1 MTVNEVSERYPH
13 LLQPLAIRDVVFR
26 NRLFVA
32 PHNHA
37 TQAAETYPAVGGIMH
52 YANIARGGAAL
63 VNCGSTQVDPLLR
76 DPRIPPMVAFNTYDL
91 NDVNGLHYYAQQVDA
106 IHHFG
111 AKASIELTELPFG
124 GWMIPDHTGD
134 VIDGSFKIRKLWR
147 PVYGPMDMEL
157 PGGVEIKQMPEEEM
171 GRIAEAFAVCAA
183 NAVKVGFDA
192 ILVHAGHGMLLS
204 QFLDPLTNQRS
215 DMYGGSH
222 ENRARFL
229 KMVLERIRQKAGE
242 DLIIEL
248 RISGDSLEPNGNHI
262 EDVIEYLKFVEPLID
277 IAHISC
283 GDGNFLKMTHIHPS
297 DFLPPAPNIKYARK
311 AKKSGVLSV
320 PIATVG
326 ALQEPDVMEDILASG
341 GADIISSARSYLSD
355 PDFAKHVYDGAP
367 DDVRPCIKC
376 FSCLTGF
383 TKNGLWTCSVNPR
396 LGREHQLPL
405 WDAPAA
411 ESRKVA
417 VIGGGPAGMQTA
429 ITASDR
435 GHRVILFEKT
445 GELGGQIRTFENES
459 FKYSTKKYKEYL
471 IGQIQKRPIE
481 VRLNTTAT
489 PAVVSEEKPDVVI
502 PALGADRKIPPIKG
516 LDNANV
522 RFADEA
528 LENIDGLGEEVAIV
542 GGGLTACEIACELG
556 LHGKKVSVIGRR
568 PRLAMDANN
577 TYGIDI
583 YRIMN
588 ETGVRQI
595 TGADCREI
603 TPDGV
608 KYIDCEGRETKLKAD
623 TVIIAAGYCAKTK
636 EALQYYSSAR
646 ICRPVGDCVKARN
659 IQAAVKEGFDAA
671 ICI

>member
-1 MTVNEVSERYPH
+1 MKRKYSH
-13 LLQPLAIRDVVFR
+13 LLEPITIRDVTFR

-37 TQAAETYPAVGGIMH
+37 TQAAELYPTVGGITH

-91 NDVNGLHYYAQQVDA
+91 NNTDGLHYYAQQADA

-134 VIDGSFKIRKLWR
+134 VIDGSFKMRKLWR

-157 PGGVEIKQMPEEEM
+157 PGGVEIKQMPADEM
-171 GRIAEAFAVCAA
+171 DRIADAFAVCAF
-183 NAVKVGFDA
+183 NAAKVGFDA

-204 QFLDPLTNQRS
+204 QFLDPKTNRRT
-215 DMYGGSH
+215 DEFGGTH

-229 KMVLERIRQKAGE
+229 KLVLERIRQKVG
-242 DLIIEL
+242 DRLIIEL
-248 RISGDSLEPNGNHI
+248 RISGDSLEPDGNHI
-262 EDVIEYLKFVEPLID
+262 EDVIKYLKFIEPLID

-297 DFLPPAPNIKYARK
+297 DFLPPAPNAKYARA
-311 AKKSGVLSV
+311 AKESGELTV

-326 ALQEPDVMEDILASG
+326 ALQDLDVMEEILATG

-355 PDFAKHVYDGAP
+355 PDFARHVYDSSP
-367 DDVRPCIKC
+367 EDVRPCIKC
-376 FSCLTGF
+376 YSCLTGF
-383 TKNGLWTCSVNPR
+383 TKNGLWTCSVNPK

-411 ESRKVA
+411 KSKNV
-417 VIGGGPAGMQTA
+417 VIVGGGPAGMQAA
-429 ITASDR
+429 ITAADR
-435 GHRVILFEKT
+435 GHRVTLFERN

-459 FKYSTKKYKEYL
+459 FKYSTKKFKEYL
-471 IGQIQKRPIE
+471 IRQIDKRPIE
-481 VRLNTTAT
+481 VRLNTEAT
-489 PAVVSEEKPDVVI
+489 PEMIAQIHPDVVI
-502 PALGADRKIPPIKG
+502 PAIGAERKTPIIKG
-516 LDNANV
+516 LENSNV

-528 LENIDGLGEEVAIV
+528 LQHMNELGENIVIV

-556 LHGKKVSVIGRR
+556 LHGKKASVIGRHS
-568 PRLAMDANN
+568 RLAMDANN

-583 YRIMN
+583 YRTMN
-588 ETGVRQI
+588 ETGVCQI
-595 TGADCREI
+595 TNADCREI
-603 TPDGV
+603 TSDGV
-608 KYIDCEGRETKLKAD
+608 VYVDSAGNEMTLEAD
-623 TVIIAAGYCAKTK
+623 TVIVATGYQAKTE
-636 EALQYYSSAR
+636 EARQFYSSAS
-646 ICRPVGDCVKARN
+646 ICRPVGDCEKART

-671 ICI
+671 MCI